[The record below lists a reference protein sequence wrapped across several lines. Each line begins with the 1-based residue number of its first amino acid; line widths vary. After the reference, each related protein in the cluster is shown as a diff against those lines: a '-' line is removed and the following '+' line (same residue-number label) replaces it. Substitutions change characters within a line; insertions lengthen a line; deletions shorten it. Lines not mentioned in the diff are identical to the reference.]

1 MTPII
6 SRLLTFILIFFVVHL
21 NAQTTNTIFE
31 DDFET
36 HQAWG
41 IFEEIVSGNSCYA
54 DNIGE
59 VTRSTDFT
67 KNGLQS
73 LRVWSNK
80 TGLSKSNHVIAS
92 HHIFTNQ
99 GITGRYRYAT
109 DAYVNTT
116 IGLTQSAPEISV
128 QNTRQVGVQNIT
140 YIMGIQY
147 IGNQWITNKWNIWH
161 NGTWQAILPSE
172 FGVTLATDTWYH
184 IEVEFDFTTNEYISL
199 TVQGG
204 NVNVT
209 LNLQQVF
216 QNAASGFK
224 IGGEARNWTP
234 SLFVT
239 AESENLWT
247 NCSDV
252 RENKVYYD
260 NVKLLEVLSPLPVEL
275 VSFTVHPVF
284 NNILTHQLEW
294 QTASEYHNTGFNIQF
309 SVDGKAFN
317 NVGFVKG
324 LGMAHSYQFNHIPI
338 AIGFVYYRLEQIDSD
353 GQKHYSKVIS
363 VNALPIIPPLS
374 IAPNPAHESVYF
386 KSAWGKATLTVY
398 NAMGSIVYQHHFE
411 NNVQNIWHTERVSRG
426 LYFAH
431 LNIGNSNVIE
441 KIFLE

>member
-1 MTPII
+1 MTPIA
-6 SRLLTFILIFFVVHL
+6 SKLFAPILCFFVYQL
-21 NAQTTNTIFE
+21 NAQTTNTVFE

-36 HQAWG
+36 HQTWG

-59 VTRSTDFT
+59 VSRSTDFT

-80 TGLSKSNHVIAS
+80 TGVSKSNHVIAS

-99 GITGRYRYAT
+99 GITGRYRYAI

-128 QNTRQVGVQNIT
+128 QNTRQVGVQNLT

-172 FGVTLATDTWYH
+172 FGLTLSYDTWYH
-184 IEVEFDFTTNEYISL
+184 MEIEFDFTTNEYISL

-204 NVNVT
+204 SINMT

-216 QNAASGFK
+216 QNASSGFK
-224 IGGEARNWTP
+224 IGGETRNWTP

-247 NCSDV
+247 NCSEV
-252 RENKVYYD
+252 RDNKVYYD

-275 VSFTVHPVF
+275 VNFTVNPVF
-284 NNILTHQLEW
+284 NNIMTHQLTW
-294 QTASEYHNTGFNIQF
+294 QTADEHQNEGFNIQI
-309 SVDGKAFN
+309 SVDSKAFV
-317 NVGFVKG
+317 NVGYLKG
-324 LGMAHSYQFNHIPI
+324 VGKPHTYQYNYTPI
-338 AIGFVYYRLEQIDSD
+338 STGVVYYRLEQIDTD
-353 GQKHYSKVIS
+353 GQKHYSKIIS
-363 VNALPIIPPLS
+363 VEVLQKTHPLS
-374 IAPNPAHESVYF
+374 ISPNPAQDVVYF
-386 KSAWGKATLTVY
+386 KSAWEKATLTVY

-411 NNVQNIWHTERVSRG
+411 NNGQHMWHTEAMSRG

-431 LNIGNSNVIE
+431 LNVGNVIE
-441 KIFLE
+441 KIYLQ